1 LWVFAEA
8 VPKRILD
15 VMNVQGLTRE
25 NVASHLQK
33 YRLYLKRLSGVNP
46 EPYPVASFQAAEN
59 GTSGGVMQIQPGG
72 RAVVSSGSKGW
83 NLGGGVSRNI
93 AQKDAEARGSLQAQ
107 LLQQKQQRQQLAG
120 TLEGLN
126 QLTAGVAFPDLQRM
140 DSHDLDLLMKP
151 QYDPTRQR
159 PALANDHLP
168 ILGNLNVLE
177 NFDLSGLIDLKEGE
191 NAVAMSNL
199 GTLST
204 HNNLNSVA
212 MGTLQRGEDMG
223 SMTNSQPGDSLSG
236 GPGFSRPRGG
246 DDLVPVEGMGLGLS
260 KFGGE
265 FTSASCFSSVD
276 TLSNEDI
283 SESSFKDY
291 QEFAG
296 SPDFLTPPNDLSL
309 S

>member
-1 LWVFAEA
+1 
-8 VPKRILD
+8 
-15 VMNVQGLTRE
+15 
-25 NVASHLQK
+25 
-33 YRLYLKRLSGVNP
+33 
-46 EPYPVASFQAAEN
+46 
-59 GTSGGVMQIQPGG
+59 
-72 RAVVSSGSKGW
+72 
-83 NLGGGVSRNI
+83 
-93 AQKDAEARGSLQAQ
+93 
-107 LLQQKQQRQQLAG
+107 
-120 TLEGLN
+120 
-126 QLTAGVAFPDLQRM
+126 
-140 DSHDLDLLMKP
+140 
-151 QYDPTRQR
+151 
-159 PALANDHLP
+159 
-168 ILGNLNVLE
+168 
-177 NFDLSGLIDLKEGE
+177 
-191 NAVAMSNL
+191 MSNL
-199 GTLST
+199 CTLST

-212 MGTLQRGEDMG
+212 METLQRGEDMG

>member
-1 LWVFAEA
+1 MI
-8 VPKRILD
+8 ILRLPIYFLLHSQCLLC
-15 VMNVQGLTRE
+15 V
-25 NVASHLQK
+25 QK

-151 QYDPTRQR
+151 QNDTTRQR
-159 PALANDHLP
+159 PGLANDHLP